1 MTISKMA
8 EEIVQAGATILVDS
22 CHVSVSI
29 EIDRQFDG
37 VLYRDAL
44 VYRQHN
50 GNIIQAIEAV
60 VIEAHPR
67 LEEIRNIAN
76 GD

>member
-8 EEIVQAGATILVDS
+8 EDIVKAGATILVDS
-22 CHVSVSI
+22 WSVSVSV
-29 EIDRQFDG
+29 EIDRQYDG
-37 VLYRDAL
+37 VLYGEPF
-44 VYRQHN
+44 VYRKHN
-50 GNIIQAIEAV
+50 GNIMQAIEDV

-67 LEEIRNIAN
+67 LEEIRNIVD

>member
-22 CHVSVSI
+22 WSVSVSI
-29 EIDRQFDG
+29 ELERMYDG
-37 VLYRDAL
+37 VVYGEPL

-50 GNIIQAIEAV
+50 GNIMQAIEDV

-67 LEEIRNIAN
+67 LEQIRNIVDGN
-76 GD
+76 

>member
-22 CHVSVSI
+22 WSVCVSI
-29 EIDRQFDG
+29 EIDRQYDG
-37 VLYRDAL
+37 VLYGEPL
-44 VYRQHN
+44 VYRKHN
-50 GNIIQAIEAV
+50 GDIMQAIEAV

-67 LEEIRNIAN
+67 LEEIKEIAQ